1 MELNGALLNRSA
13 NYQELGLLLD
23 KLLARRGK
31 RVPKPVLPPRAGDV
45 KAAVLQILTLSAVPI
60 RLREVHQASEE
71 LLGRQVPYTT
81 IKDCVHKHSRGAD
94 QELMRVRRGLY
105 EASPKDNAAWATD
118 LTKRVG
124 AHIAG
129 SL

>member
-1 MELNGALLNRSA
+1 MNRSA
-13 NYQELGLLLD
+13 KYLELGLLRS
-23 KLLARRGK
+23 KLLARRK
-31 RVPKPVLPPRAGDV
+31 RRIPKPAPPFRAGDV

-105 EASPKDNAAWATD
+105 EANPRDNAVWTTD
-118 LTKRVG
+118 LT
-124 AHIAG
+124 
-129 SL
+129 